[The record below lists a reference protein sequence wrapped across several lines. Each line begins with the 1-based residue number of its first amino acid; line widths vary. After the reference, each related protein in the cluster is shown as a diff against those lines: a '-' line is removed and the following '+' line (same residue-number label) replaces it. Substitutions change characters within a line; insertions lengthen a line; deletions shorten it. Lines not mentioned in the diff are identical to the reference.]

1 MAGAMGR
8 MPKQDIRIGNTYE
21 VSLEQDWT
29 TAVLVDIINDSRDVV
44 LDFEGHLY
52 SYGVPVH
59 REVTTMKHFR
69 DAYWIAPPGDWSRMY
84 RDDKHNDHL
93 GYPAG

>member
-8 MPKQDIRIGNTYE
+8 MPKSDSRIGETYE

-29 TAVLVDIINDSRDVV
+29 TAVLVAIHGDDVV
-44 LDFEGHLY
+44 LDFDGHLWR
-52 SYGVPVH
+52 YGIPVF
-59 REVTTMKHFR
+59 REITTMEHFKN
-69 DAYWIAPPGDWSRMY
+69 AYWIAPPGDWSREY
-84 RDDKHNDHL
+84 RDDKYNDRF